1 MARETFTNYKIYL
14 DENGMTNAI
23 ENKES
28 GQQYHLE
35 IKITPD
41 YDLIANCD
49 CKDFLTRSNIRNAPC
64 KHCYIGSFLL
74 LQGILTKEK
83 PTKEEIAFVLK
94 NDEGLDKF
102 PMTSGLLDFVS
113 KFKDAESFSIGEI
126 VEKAVKKETKPI
138 SQVSTNTRKLQS
150 NRVPMKKPESFVS
163 PYGDIPEQFVIK
175 IMGKPY
181 VRQEG
186 LIVLAKKIGLQS
198 VRTKPIQW
206 SHESRDKKA
215 IFKATVT
222 FKDGSEYEA
231 YGVASPENVKADQFL
246 KHLDHLAETRS
257 RCRALRLALASGLV
271 AVEELTT
278 PKIEELENYG

>member
-1 MARETFTNYKIYL
+1 M
-14 DENGMTNAI
+14 
-23 ENKES
+23 
-28 GQQYHLE
+28 
-35 IKITPD
+35 
-41 YDLIANCD
+41 
-49 CKDFLTRSNIRNAPC
+49 
-64 KHCYIGSFLL
+64 L

-83 PTKEEIAFVLK
+83 PTREEISFVLK
-94 NDEGLDKF
+94 NVEGLEKF
-102 PMTSGLLDFVS
+102 PMTSGLLDFIS
-113 KFKDAESFSIGEI
+113 KWKDDEVFNIGEI
-126 VEKAVKKETKPI
+126 VKEAEKKEIEPRL
-138 SQVSTNTRKLQS
+138 QVSTDTKKLES
-150 NRVPMKKPESFVS
+150 NKIPMKKPEPFIS

-186 LIVLAKKIGLQS
+186 LIVLAKKLGLKS

-206 SHESRDKKA
+206 SHESRDQKA

-222 FKDGSEYEA
+222 FNDGSEYEA